1 LDNALKLKINCKG
14 AFFMNEITSIDIG
27 RAALRMALS
36 ETRQDEQDTRQGLQ
50 KRNILSVAVDFGG
63 EFVPSVKKIIERA
76 VVAAQRQ
83 GVVAANHVG
92 EGAVAGATRAALE
105 QIASRAI
112 GLNVGGKIGIARY
125 EEHLCVAIYFGVGVL
140 NLNEVAVGLAHRS
153 LPSDQP

>member
-1 LDNALKLKINCKG
+1 
-14 AFFMNEITSIDIG
+14 MNEITSIDIG

-36 ETRQDEQDTRQGLQ
+36 ETRQDEQDTRLGLQ

>member
-1 LDNALKLKINCKG
+1 
-14 AFFMNEITSIDIG
+14 MNEITSIDIG

-50 KRNILSVAVDFGG
+50 KRDILSVAVDFGG

-83 GVVAANHVG
+83 GVVATNHVG

-125 EEHLCVAIYFGVGVL
+125 QEHLCVAIYFGVGVL